1 MWELTDLRKS
11 ASVLKESDGW
21 LKMSGDRRFLD
32 DIDCDPEA
40 RDVPKSTYGD
50 VFINAVDRTT
60 PPNTPS
66 CIAFGGNKPV
76 MTGDA
81 TIYSSDGINW
91 TTTRMPFATGGA
103 ITYGNGK
110 FVATRG
116 SNTDV
121 IAYSLDGITWFTS
134 TLPVTTYVKVK
145 DTE

>member
-21 LKMSGDRRFLD
+21 LKMSSDRRFLD

-40 RDVPKSTYGD
+40 RDVLKSTYGD

-81 TIYSSDGINW
+81 TIYSSDGINI
-91 TTTRMPFATGGA
+91 P
-103 ITYGNGK
+103 Y
-110 FVATRG
+110 V
-116 SNTDV
+116 SQ
-121 IAYSLDGITWFTS
+121 
-134 TLPVTTYVKVK
+134 TYVKVK

>member
-1 MWELTDLRKS
+1 MWELADLRKS

-32 DIDCDPEA
+32 DIDCDPEV
-40 RDVPKSTYGD
+40 RDVLKSTYGG

-66 CIAFGGNKPV
+66 CIAFGGNKFV

-81 TIYSSDGINW
+81 TVCLSGVVGVPYVS
-91 TTTRMPFATGGA
+91 RAC
-103 ITYGNGK
+103 
-110 FVATRG
+110 
-116 SNTDV
+116 
-121 IAYSLDGITWFTS
+121 
-134 TLPVTTYVKVK
+134 VKVK